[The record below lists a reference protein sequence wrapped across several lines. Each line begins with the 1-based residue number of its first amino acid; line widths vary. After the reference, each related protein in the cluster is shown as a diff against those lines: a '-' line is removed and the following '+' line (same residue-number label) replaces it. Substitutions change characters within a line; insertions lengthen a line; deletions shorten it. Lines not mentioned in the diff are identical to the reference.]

1 MLQNIPDELKAY
13 KSFVLWRL
21 EDRGGEKPTKVPYQI
36 NGYKANVINPEHW
49 ASFDDALAMIEHY
62 DGIGFVLSD
71 LDPFTF
77 IDLDDTK
84 GDAEQLEIQNRIYQ
98 LFGSYSER
106 SPSKKGLHIIVKGSI
121 PKGKRRGT
129 VEVYSRERY
138 MTMTGD
144 VYFNSPILEKQE
156 LLTSLYEEL
165 GGNEKAEIF
174 PHENQAQSIEDVQ
187 LIEIASNAS
196 NGEKFQELLT
206 GDWRKYYSTQSE
218 ADFALVDIIAHYTD
232 NHEQVIRIFRNSNL
246 GQRPKANRDDYVNY
260 MLTKC
265 FDTKLPPVNIEAVR
279 ANLDALKKSIE
290 SRNNRPVENIETP
303 KAVNETKDFEFP
315 PGLMGEIARYIY
327 DSSPR
332 PSIEISTAAAIGL
345 LAGICGRSYN
355 IMGTGLNHYIMM
367 VGRTAVGKEAMA
379 NGINRLVNE
388 VRKKLPGISQYLGPG
403 EIASGQALLKYFHHG
418 SSCFVS
424 VLGEFG
430 LTMKRLSHPRASSS
444 DILLRRALLD
454 LYNKSGASQI
464 LRPTIHADKTKDTE
478 EVRAPSF
485 TMLCE
490 GNPDTFFEA
499 LDEHTVYD
507 GLLPRFILITH
518 PGKRTPRR
526 KDHHLSKIPTRLIED
541 LTALVN
547 NALVLDSND
556 TTMDV
561 KFNPDAEKFI
571 DGIGDEEDQIMNSDT
586 LNAVSR
592 ELWGRLQIKVL
603 KLSALIS
610 VGLNPYNPSI
620 TLEAAKYAYSIVK
633 ADTTALSERF
643 ETGKFG
649 SANDE
654 NEQKEQIQKAFT
666 DYLLQPWPKLMK
678 YGGNMTLH
686 QARIVP
692 LTYISRK
699 VACTSSFKND
709 RLGATLAIQK
719 CLKFLIDCGDII
731 EVPRAELVTKYFFR
745 GKAYM
750 INSIG

>member
-1 MLQNIPDELKAY
+1 MLQNIPSELKAY
-13 KSFVLWRL
+13 KSFVLWKY
-21 EDRGGEKPTKVPYQI
+21 EDRGGEKPTKVPYQV
-36 NGYKANVINPEHW
+36 NGHKANVINPEHW
-49 ASFDDALAMIEHY
+49 ASFEDALAMLEHY
-62 DGIGFVLSD
+62 DGLGFVLSD

-84 GDAEQLEIQNRIYQ
+84 GDNEQLEIQNRIYQ
-98 LFGSYSER
+98 LFGSYSEL

-156 LLTSLYEEL
+156 LLNNLYAEL
-165 GGNEKAEIF
+165 GGNELPEIY

-232 NHEQVIRIFRNSNL
+232 NHEQVVRIFRNSNL
-246 GQRPKANRDDYVNY
+246 GQRPKAKRNDYVQF
-260 MLTKC
+260 MLNRC
-265 FDTKLPPVNIEAVR
+265 FDNKLPPPNMDVIR
-279 ANLDALKKSIE
+279 ANLDNLKKNIE
-290 SRNNRPVENIETP
+290 ARNKKPEVKSEPVEPVSQKETF
-303 KAVNETKDFEFP
+303 DFP
-315 PGLMGEIARYIY
+315 PGLMGDIAKYIY

-332 PSIEISTAAAIGL
+332 PSVEISTAAAIGL
-345 LAGICGRSYN
+345 MAGICGRSYN
-355 IMGTGLNHYIMM
+355 IVGTGLNHYIML

-379 NGINRLVNE
+379 NGINRLVHE
-388 VRKKLPGISQYLGPG
+388 VRKKLPGVNQYLGPG

-418 SSCFVS
+418 SKCFVS

-464 LRPTIHADKTKDTE
+464 LRPTIHADKAKDTE

-518 PGKRTPRR
+518 PGKRTERR
-526 KDHHLSKIPTRLIED
+526 KDHHLSKIPTRLIEN
-541 LTALVN
+541 LASLVN
-547 NALVLDSND
+547 NSLVLDSND
-556 TTMDV
+556 STLDV
-561 KFNPDAEKFI
+561 KFNEDAEKFI
-571 DGIGDEEDQIMNSDT
+571 DSVGEEEDAIMNSDT

-620 TLEAAKYAYSIVK
+620 TLEAAKYAYNLVKSDIVS
-633 ADTTALSERF
+633 LSERF

-649 SANDE
+649 SGNDE

-666 DYLLQPWPKLMK
+666 DYLLQPWPKIMK
-678 YGGNMTLH
+678 YGGNLTLH

-699 VACTSSFKND
+699 VACTSPFKND